1 MTKKTKQIV
10 VLSVLGT
17 LALVAILVNAGV
29 FSPDTAVPPEVGQ
42 AAIQQVEQIQKSM
55 PPEPPAVVHPNAA
68 PINTRGSGAR

>member
-1 MTKKTKQIV
+1 MSKKTKQIV

-29 FSPDTAVPPEVGQ
+29 FSGETAVAPEVGQ
-42 AAIQQVEQIQKSM
+42 AAVQQVEQIQKAM
-55 PPEPPAVVHPNAA
+55 PPEPPTVVQPNAA